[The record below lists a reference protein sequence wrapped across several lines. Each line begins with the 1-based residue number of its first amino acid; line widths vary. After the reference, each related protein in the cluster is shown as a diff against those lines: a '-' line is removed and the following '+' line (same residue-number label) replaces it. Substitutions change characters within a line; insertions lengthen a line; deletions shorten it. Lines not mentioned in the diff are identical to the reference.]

1 MRVNGTAFVAE
12 TLVTW
17 VIPAAFR
24 FTNDAALNNA
34 VELLLLLLLAA
45 SVCKNRRRT
54 ASLNNLVPEEQDR
67 QVPETEYELTS
78 EKDREYAKFL
88 FLLIGG

>member
-1 MRVNGTAFVAE
+1 
-12 TLVTW
+12 
-17 VIPAAFR
+17 
-24 FTNDAALNNA
+24 LNNA
-34 VELLLLLLLAA
+34 VELLLLLLLLAA